1 MSFQLIPETFFT
13 IFNTCHMI
21 NIVDDQANVN
31 PDDFYASL
39 KEKLEATHDFPEDY
53 LFKFI
58 VTNDELKH
66 TEIYRVFDEVKFTLT
81 TKDSKNGKYTSLSI
95 NAFVLDADQVIKIY
109 KEVGKISGVMML

>member
-1 MSFQLIPETFFT
+1 MV
-13 IFNTCHMI
+13 
-21 NIVDDQANVN
+21 NIVDNQENTN

-58 VTNDELKH
+58 ITNDESKH
-66 TEIYRVFDEVKFTLT
+66 TEIYRVFDEVKFTLN
-81 TKDSKNGKYTSLSI
+81 TKESKNGKYSSISI